1 MLSHSTYPEHFI
13 PYTPYPGP
21 SLSMD
26 GPPVHQHNLTAHPEE
41 HVSEPL
47 HTFLL
52 STPTQGR
59 KLPGTL
65 EAHANGFRYSN
76 PKNEVVNV
84 MYRNIKV

>member
-26 GPPVHQHNLTAHPEE
+26 GQPVHQHNLTAHPEE
-41 HVSEPL
+41 YLSSPL
-47 HTFLL
+47 NTFLS

-59 KLPGTL
+59 KLP

-76 PKNEVVNV
+76 PKNEGVNV
-84 MYRNIKV
+84 IYRNINV